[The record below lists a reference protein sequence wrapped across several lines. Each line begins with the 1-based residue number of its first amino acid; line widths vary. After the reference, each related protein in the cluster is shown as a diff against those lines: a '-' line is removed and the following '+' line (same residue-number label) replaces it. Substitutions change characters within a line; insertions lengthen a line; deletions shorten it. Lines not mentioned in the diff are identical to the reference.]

1 MKNINKELYRLKK
14 LKQAEKKLAFLELF
28 QSLQPLED
36 LDENYQINELQKI
49 SNQQKQQ
56 YKLPDS
62 KSPFIPQ
69 LGSPKPKYD
78 PVSFHTEEE
87 KQPEMSRAMESF
99 LIQQEKERKEK
110 EQQKQQQKEY
120 KSHSSFFP
128 SVSSSDQKGMTK
140 KEREEDKN
148 LSQKSNPRNLNE
160 KQLTNT
166 EEKGNM
172 ESKEKA
178 GSLDSKSAHSPLS
191 FAGLRQSG
199 PTRHSQ
205 HYTSSDPEI
214 PYGAYNENGPYPHYV
229 SSFGRSSGA
238 TLEGQQRKSDEKSRG
253 PFFS

>member
-1 MKNINKELYRLKK
+1 MN
-14 LKQAEKKLAFLELF
+14 Q
-28 QSLQPLED
+28 
-36 LDENYQINELQKI
+36 LQKI
-49 SNQQKQQ
+49 SNQQQ

-69 LGSPKPKYD
+69 LASPKPKYE
-78 PVSFHTEEE
+78 PVSLHTEEE
-87 KQPEMSRAMESF
+87 KPEMSRAMESF

-120 KSHSSFFP
+120 KPHSSFLP
-128 SVSSSDQKGMTK
+128 LVSSSDQIGTTK
-140 KEREEDKN
+140 KEREEEDKN
-148 LSQKSNPRNLNE
+148 VIQKSKSSPRNNLNDNP
-160 KQLTNT
+160 LTNT

-172 ESKEKA
+172 ESSKEKA
-178 GSLDSKSAHSPLS
+178 GSLNSKSAHSPLS

-199 PTRHSQ
+199 PTRQSQ

-229 SSFGRSSGA
+229 SSFGRSSGT
-238 TLEGQQRKSDEKSRG
+238 TLEGKQRKSDEKSRG